1 MNSLAIN
8 VVADASSLIILA
20 KLHALDTLHAI
31 YGPVAITDTVFREAV
46 LEGKR
51 RNKEDALVVETA
63 IERGRLIRVSL
74 TQRQQAIV
82 TVLRA
87 GTRACDMGEA
97 EAIAY
102 AEDTGSL
109 LIIEDHKAKAVARAR
124 GVQYAIVQMVPFE
137 GYIRELIP
145 YEQCVD
151 LMERVAIAM
160 NTDIAVLMG
169 MKAAVVAL
177 HKARQR

>member
-1 MNSLAIN
+1 MDQTAPG
-8 VVADASSLIILA
+8 VVADASSLIVLA
-20 KLHALDTLHAI
+20 KLNALDSLYVI
-31 YGPVAITDTVFREAV
+31 YGPVVITDTVFRETV

-51 RNKEDALVVETA
+51 RNKEDALIVEAA
-63 IERGRLIRVSL
+63 IGRGKLVRVSL
-74 TQRQQAIV
+74 TQRQQAMAAA
-82 TVLRA
+82 LRA
-87 GTRACDMGEA
+87 GTRACDPGEA

-109 LIIEDHKAKAVARAR
+109 LIVEDRKAKAVARAQ
-124 GVQYAIVQMVPFE
+124 GVQYTIVQMIPFE
-137 GYIRELIP
+137 GYVRELIL

-151 LMERVAIAM
+151 LMEQVAIAM

-169 MKAAVVAL
+169 MKAAVAAL